1 MVRIDLNT
9 SKNGAQECKSN
20 NEVNP
25 KTETKITTQ
34 TLVLNQIL
42 LLKNYLKRNKVKN

>member
-25 KTETKITTQ
+25 KTETKITTPN
-34 TLVLNQIL
+34 TSFKSDSIIEK
-42 LLKNYLKRNKVKN
+42 LLKKK